1 MRITRLLVSLIVVMM
16 VWSCSQKSDS
26 VIAEPIDSRV
36 DLSMSRTIKDTL
48 ELSALVERYLTCVKY
63 GDYDAATA
71 MISVYNDSTK
81 TLEVPSDSI
90 LNKLKVQYQSFPMIR
105 FSIDEIN
112 LYSETDTEVR
122 YTVEMFECEEG
133 ENIPNTMGFM
143 LLPKRIDGVWY
154 LCVGGR
160 SIIR

>member
-1 MRITRLLVSLIVVMM
+1 MVVMA

-26 VIAEPIDSRV
+26 VVAESIDPRV

-48 ELSALVERYLTCVKY
+48 ELTALVERYLTCVKY
-63 GDYDAATA
+63 GDYEVAAA

-90 LNKLKVQYQSFPMIR
+90 LNKLKVQYQSFPVAG
-105 FSIDEIN
+105 FTIDEIN

-122 YTVEMFECEEG
+122 YTVEMFKCEEG
-133 ENIPNTMGFM
+133 ENVPNTMRFM
-143 LLPKRIDGVWY
+143 LSPKRIDGVWH